1 MSDGLTSAEL
11 RVIAHLTTA
20 ARAFFALPE
29 HHPSERAEFAAD
41 MHHLQERVMARAA
54 VRAHPEIFTPMV
66 PTPLDDARTLERVRN
81 VAIR

>member
-41 MHHLQERVMARAA
+41 MHHLQERVMARVAI
-54 VRAHPEIFTPMV
+54 RAHPDLFTGMLANL
-66 PTPLDDARTLERVRN
+66 TYI
-81 VAIR
+81 VAPEVSS